1 VKKNKKKKVVKLPLF
16 IQKELTNMKIFA
28 YIAFAIEAAEAATS
42 IAALVAAKQPLT
54 GSELQASVEPAIQG
68 AQSAFGF
75 TAPAALVTDIC
86 QAAADAINKYVL
98 KS

>member
-1 VKKNKKKKVVKLPLF
+1 
-16 IQKELTNMKIFA
+16 MKIFA

-42 IAALVAAKQPLT
+42 IAALVAAKQPLS
-54 GSELQASVEPAIQG
+54 GAELQAAVEPAIQG

-86 QAAADAINKYVL
+86 QATADAINKYVL
-98 KS
+98 NVPDKS